1 MQATRT
7 PPKASVCVIT
17 YNQEAYIRECLQSIV
32 DQMTDF
38 DFEVIVGDD
47 CSCDGTREA
56 VIEFAERYPG
66 KIVPLLYPHKVG
78 GTQNFISVHNRA
90 AGKYVAHIDGDDIA
104 LPGKLQAQVNY
115 LEAHPDCSVV
125 WHR

>member
-47 CSCDGTREA
+47 CSCDGTR
-56 VIEFAERYPG
+56 
-66 KIVPLLYPHKVG
+66 
-78 GTQNFISVHNRA
+78 
-90 AGKYVAHIDGDDIA
+90 
-104 LPGKLQAQVNY
+104 
-115 LEAHPDCSVV
+115 
-125 WHR
+125 